1 MKWIGQHI
9 WDLAARFRG
18 DVTID
23 KNLSGDAA
31 QNSTGLHLDLD
42 RTVAASGT
50 AVHNDIGI
58 DLDVNSASL
67 GTSSLKG
74 MDIDV
79 VGVTSGTSTAYGIDL
94 LCNGADNNIGMRI
107 KTQGGTTHPQL
118 KLEAS
123 ADADDYATISVA
135 NTGDL
140 VITTVG
146 DGSTDSDLTLDADG
160 QIKLEPASGSNIL
173 LDGTVTIDAGSV
185 TGITTLGVDSVSLTA
200 VQTSA
205 ESFVDNDTSIMTSAA
220 IADKIIAEALQ
231 VRLLGY

>member
-107 KTQGGTTHPQL
+107 KTQ
-118 KLEAS
+118 
-123 ADADDYATISVA
+123 
-135 NTGDL
+135 
-140 VITTVG
+140 
-146 DGSTDSDLTLDADG
+146 
-160 QIKLEPASGSNIL
+160 
-173 LDGTVTIDAGSV
+173 
-185 TGITTLGVDSVSLTA
+185 
-200 VQTSA
+200 
-205 ESFVDNDTSIMTSAA
+205 
-220 IADKIIAEALQ
+220 
-231 VRLLGY
+231 